1 MLGTHKK
8 IGQLFIVAI
17 VATLLTTIHPAKITS
32 TTITPNVM
40 DNLLAIVDSY
50 FFSSTPLY
58 SVPIKK
64 FLRIAFHDCMGGC
77 DASLNLYHT

>member
-1 MLGTHKK
+1 MLGTQKK
-8 IGQLFIVAI
+8 VGQFFIVAI
-17 VATLLTTIHPAKITS
+17 IVTLLATIQPTTS
-32 TTITPNVM
+32 VTITPNVM